1 MYADDIKLYTSLSM
15 SDDPHTEFQTH
26 LNMVAQW
33 AKEWQLPIAHAKCCD
48 MKIWKTNRIGC
59 PLHLEDKIISEV
71 NQCMDLGLLVDN
83 TLQFTNHI
91 DKMVVKAHRCA
102 NLILRCF
109 QSRNR
114 DSLLAGFKAYV
125 RSTVEYNSVVW
136 SPHLIKDIEAVEKVQ
151 RRFTKRLPGL
161 SNLTYCQRL
170 TKLNIDSLELRR
182 IRADLIFMYKIV
194 FGILDSD
201 CEQFVVLRK
210 DDNTRGHH
218 FKLYLPI
225 SKHNARYNFFSHRTA
240 RIWNRL
246 PLETGDF
253 NSLPRF
259 KKCLNSSM
267 LVPFCKVNFF

>member
-1 MYADDIKLYTSLSM
+1 
-15 SDDPHTEFQTH
+15 
-26 LNMVAQW
+26 
-33 AKEWQLPIAHAKCCD
+33 
-48 MKIWKTNRIGC
+48 MKMGKANKIGC
-59 PLHLEDKIISEV
+59 PVYLDNKILSEV
-71 NQCMDLGLLVDN
+71 NQCRDLGLVVDN
-83 TLQFTNHI
+83 SLQFTNHI
-91 DKMVVKAHRCA
+91 DKIVVKAHRWA
-102 NLILRCF
+102 NLILRPRCF

-114 DSLLAGFKAYV
+114 ESLLAGFKTYV
-125 RSTVEYNSVVW
+125 RSIVEYNSVVW
-136 SPHLIKDIEAVEKVQ
+136 SPHIIKDIEAVEKVQ

-161 SNLTYCQRL
+161 SNLAYCQRL
-170 TKLNIDSLELRR
+170 AKLNMDSLELRR

-194 FGILDSD
+194 FGIIDLD
-201 CEQFVVLRK
+201 CEDFVVLRK

-259 KKCLNSSM
+259 KNA
-267 LVPFCKVNFF
+267 